1 MSRNMVG
8 YSFFLFL
15 FFEILFFENL
25 SSKHGKKKHWWGAFK
40 NFFKKKMKMVFKN
53 KEILIIFFSPF
64 FNTSKNSKSHKI
76 SKFLFFLKKLIKHV
90 KNYFHKMKIFKKKF
104 HIKWKVRKMKTISQ
118 KVKNEIKTIDIYIKE
133 NKKIGNINYFYKVK
147 IK

>member
-1 MSRNMVG
+1 
-8 YSFFLFL
+8 
-15 FFEILFFENL
+15 
-25 SSKHGKKKHWWGAFK
+25 
-40 NFFKKKMKMVFKN
+40 MVFKN

-118 KVKNEIKTIDIYIKE
+118 KVKNEKWNKNYRYIYIKE
-133 NKKIGNINYFYKVK
+133 NKTKKKKKRKYKLFL
-147 IK
+147 